1 MNKLL
6 KSSVLLL
13 FLGILLLILLIEDT
27 LDLKWPVGQPPLA
40 VEKLEFAHDQD
51 GDGLNDLDD
60 ILEGARKDADRK
72 PHYQSAYYAGG
83 YPPDDEGVC
92 TDVIWRALA
101 NAGYSLKDM
110 VDQDIQSHTSDYP
123 RVGGR
128 PDPNI
133 DFRRVPNLT
142 VFFSKNAASLTTEVI
157 PGDAENLREWQRG
170 DIVVFDRPLPH
181 IGIISDQ
188 RRPDGVPYLIHNAG
202 PYTKE
207 EDALLS
213 WANPDH
219 SSFSFPVN
227 WGVIIP
233 IIFILV

>member
-1 MNKLL
+1 MLL
-6 KSSVLLL
+6 A
-13 FLGILLLILLIEDT
+13 EDT
-27 LDLKWPVGQPPLA
+27 LDLKWPAGQPPLA
-40 VEKLEFAHDQD
+40 VEKMEFAHDQD

-72 PHYQSAYYAGG
+72 PRYQSAYYAGG

-110 VDQDIQSHTSDYP
+110 VDQDIQNHTSDYP

-142 VFFSKNAASLTTEVI
+142 VFFSKNAASLTIEVI

-188 RRPDGVPYLIHNAG
+188 RRHDGVPYLIHNAG
-202 PYTKE
+202 PYTRE

-213 WANPDH
+213 WPTPITH
-219 SSFSFPVN
+219 HFRFPSI
-227 WGVIIP
+227 GE
-233 IIFILV
+233 